1 MGWGVIHA
9 KSVNHKLNTK
19 ISIEAEVVGTSDYF
33 PYNIWVLMFLY
44 VKGCSILNNTLY
56 QDNQSAIK
64 MEINGRNYCTSNSRH
79 INIWYFFVKDVVD
92 KGEVNIGYCP
102 THEMLAY
109 FFFKYLQGR
118 LFYKFREYVMGYKH
132 ITTLLRG
139 TFSIKKHFGDQ
150 KLII

>member
-1 MGWGVIHA
+1 M
-9 KSVNHKLNTK
+9 
-19 ISIEAEVVGTSDYF
+19 
-33 PYNIWVLMFLY
+33 
-44 VKGCSILNNTLY
+44 
-56 QDNQSAIK
+56 
-64 MEINGRNYCTSNSRH
+64 
-79 INIWYFFVKDVVD
+79 KDVVD

-109 FFFKYLQGR
+109 FFIKYLQGR

-150 KLII
+150 KLIILKKNINSKREKDIPAVRTRKRQSGEQI